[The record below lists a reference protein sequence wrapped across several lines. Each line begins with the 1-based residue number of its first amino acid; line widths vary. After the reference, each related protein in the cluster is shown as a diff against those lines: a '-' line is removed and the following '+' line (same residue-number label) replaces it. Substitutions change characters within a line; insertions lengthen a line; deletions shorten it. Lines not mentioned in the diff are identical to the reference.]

1 MECLIHCTGS
11 EEKLAKS
18 NSLLSWETLVN
29 AARIRKFEA
38 ILKILEETEP
48 DIFPDIWYHRKCR
61 SIFIME
67 KDPQRTEK
75 EKQAADCGGTSSQL
89 TPRRSITSPT
99 NELLLSKKYLIR
111 SFERN

>member
-11 EEKLAKS
+11 KEKLTKS

-48 DIFPDIWYHRKCR
+48 DIFT
-61 SIFIME
+61 ME

-75 EKQAADCGGTSSQL
+75 EKQAADCEGTSSQL